1 MGRFKLGAERRGG
14 RPSSVAGI
22 SRNLDDVR
30 LTQRGGRGRPPSL
43 APRWSPLGWPDPLPI
58 KPDSQRR
65 VLRSKRFTSEAGVEH
80 LTSGEDD
87 SWLSC
92 V

>member
-1 MGRFKLGAERRGG
+1 MGLTLSRLREGEHSCSPKHFI
-14 RPSSVAGI
+14 PQSVLA
-22 SRNLDDVR
+22 SRNAAVR
-30 LTQRGGRGRPPSL
+30 NDRPPWVP
-43 APRWSPLGWPDPLPI
+43 ARGKGGEGWMTPLPI

-65 VLRSKRFTSEAGVEH
+65 VLRSKRFTSETGVEH

-87 SWLSC
+87 SGLSC